1 MIIIYLSIIVVLSYS
16 YINQSYN
23 KIIYK
28 RRKKLYLSD
37 NNDINNGINN
47 DINNDINNKSLEE
60 LIDSINNIPQDQVSQ
75 DITNAINNKIKERI
89 KENEPSDLEIRM
101 RIMGITP
108 LTIAGFILAGILI
121 YFNLTLGTGWASN
134 LFGLNNYNQQNEQS
148 IYDGLK
154 YRNSQLND

>member
-1 MIIIYLSIIVVLSYS
+1 M
-16 YINQSYN
+16 N
-23 KIIYK
+23 KIIYNK
-28 RRKKLYLSD
+28 KKLYLSD
-37 NNDINNGINN
+37 NNNN

-121 YFNLTLGTGWASN
+121 YFNLTLGTGWASK

-154 YRNSQLND
+154 YRNSQLNDQ